1 VSRFI
6 DRGALMA
13 GWVGLGMAVTVVVSF
28 VLVIPIEFLVAPSAL
43 LGGMMIGYYA
53 NARSGR
59 VGGPWRRV
67 VANALWAGLV
77 TGLTYLLLMLGVKAI
92 FFNADNG
99 YRDASMGGP
108 IACETGPDCVY
119 RRYLEFVDDPAAFE
133 AQGVTDVESFTRFY
147 WNQQLIDG
155 GTLVVLSLAG
165 SLFGGLMYGATNR
178 RKREP
183 VLPVV
188 TTAPRD

>member
-1 VSRFI
+1 
-6 DRGALMA
+6 MA

-59 VGGPWRRV
+59 VGGPWGRV
-67 VANALWAGLV
+67 LLNALWAGLI
-77 TGLTYLLLMLGVKAI
+77 TGITYLMLMLGLKAI
-92 FFNADNG
+92 FFSADNG

-108 IACETGPDCVY
+108 ITCEAGPECVY
-119 RRYLEFVDDPAAFE
+119 MRYLDFVDDPAAFE

-147 WNQQLIDG
+147 WNQQLVDG

-165 SLFGGLMYGATNR
+165 SLLGGLMYGATNR
-178 RKREP
+178 RKPEGTP
-183 VLPVV
+183 
-188 TTAPRD
+188 TA

>member
-28 VLVIPIEFLVAPSAL
+28 VLVIPIEAVITPAAL

-67 VANALWAGLV
+67 IMNALWAGLV
-77 TGLTYLLLMLGVKAI
+77 TGLTYLLLMLGLKAI
-92 FFNADNG
+92 FFGADNG

-108 IACETGPDCVY
+108 ITCEAGAECVY
-119 RRYLEFVDDPAAFE
+119 MRYLDFVDDPAAFE

-147 WNQQLIDG
+147 WTQQLVDG
-155 GTLVVLSLAG
+155 GSLVVLSLAG

-178 RKREP
+178 RKPEGE
-183 VLPVV
+183 
-188 TTAPRD
+188 APAVRA

>member
-6 DRGALMA
+6 DRGAFMA

-59 VGGPWRRV
+59 TGGPWRRV
-67 VANALWAGLV
+67 IMNALWAGLITGV
-77 TGLTYLLLMLGVKAI
+77 TYMLLMLGLKAI
-92 FFNADNG
+92 FFGADNG

-108 IACETGPDCVY
+108 ITCEAGAECVY
-119 RRYLEFVDDPAAFE
+119 MRYLDFVDDPAAFE
-133 AQGVTDVESFTRFY
+133 AQGVTDVESFTQFY
-147 WNQQLIDG
+147 WTQQLVDG
-155 GTLVVLSLAG
+155 GTLVMLSLAG

-178 RKREP
+178 RKP
-183 VLPVV
+183 DVGAGAVD
-188 TTAPRD
+188 AG